1 MIIPTTLFFPSY
13 HSHTREQMNLG
24 VKEAKEETKLKVK
37 EMTGWQWK
45 RRKLYTKTKNDSLR
59 LDMS

>member
-37 EMTGWQWK
+37 EMTG
-45 RRKLYTKTKNDSLR
+45 
-59 LDMS
+59 